1 MAAIKFKIRLIC
13 SNYYNLK
20 QNLLILIFSG
30 IRWRL
35 RQEIGR
41 VEFRIEKFR
50 KFEQTE
56 IRTGSRRRRATQ
68 RQVSFSWEKI
78 GKKSVFFSYST
89 IKKANYL
96 LSEMCPLLDHVF
108 DDGSSATTDYALKTG
123 NNSMKTVFVLIVVAL
138 NVSNIKRSGLIKW
151 RLEETAN
158 VRVSFKFSLYYGFS
172 IQKRQRLIPKKPYH
186 CKVYFLIKN
195 LLLSLPT
202 NPFRSF

>member
-1 MAAIKFKIRLIC
+1 MATPAR
-13 SNYYNLK
+13 N
-20 QNLLILIFSG
+20 
-30 IRWRL
+30 RTR
-35 RQEIGR
+35 
-41 VEFRIEKFR
+41 RIPDR
-50 KFEQTE
+50 KVPE
-56 IRTGSRRRRATQ
+56 IRANRNSLRFTTKKSNTAPSEFFLRED
-68 RQVSFSWEKI
+68 W
-78 GKKSVFFSYST
+78 KKSVFFSYST

-96 LSEMCPLLDHVF
+96 LSEMFPLLDHVF